1 MVSGCRGYCWTLA
14 CTMSPSPLQCQPQTS
29 RSQRCIP
36 LSEGFL
42 WLLETSL
49 CSHVT
54 RGQEHHPPAEAP
66 LADGRINGPASP
78 LLGEPL

>member
-1 MVSGCRGYCWTLA
+1 MVSGRRGYCWTLA

-29 RSQRCIP
+29 RSQPCIP

-49 CSHVT
+49 CSHMT
-54 RGQEHHPPAEAP
+54 CGQEHHPPAEAS
-66 LADGRINGPASP
+66 LADGCINGPASP
-78 LLGEPL
+78 LLVEPL